1 MVLPPMTEEI
11 TSNREVSPSADGAV
25 KSKSNFTFLP
35 VDLSGKCRT
44 LIESY
49 HTIHGFAGLPDM
61 LWRSQARDIIESDR
75 ELTLAFVRASRSRGA
90 KRANEV
96 FIAIAVII
104 MSLEV
109 LARDFAGWGKRF
121 PNAKSQ
127 ADDVFNDRIK
137 KQRIEL
143 MDLYLYPSLAARR
156 EFTDAFAL
164 SPVPAG

>member
-1 MVLPPMTEEI
+1 MTEDV
-11 TSNREVSPSADGAV
+11 TRNREVSPNVDSAD
-25 KSKSNFTFLP
+25 KSKSNFSFLP
-35 VDLSGKCRT
+35 LDLSGKCRT

-61 LWRSQARDIIESDR
+61 LWTSQARGIIESDR
-75 ELTLAFVRASRSRGA
+75 ELTLAFTRACRSRGA

-96 FIAIAVII
+96 FIAIAVIV

-121 PNAKSQ
+121 PSAKSH
-127 ADDVFNDRIK
+127 ADDVFNDREK

-156 EFTDAFAL
+156 EFADAFA
-164 SPVPAG
+164 S

>member
-1 MVLPPMTEEI
+1 
-11 TSNREVSPSADGAV
+11 
-25 KSKSNFTFLP
+25 
-35 VDLSGKCRT
+35 
-44 LIESY
+44 
-49 HTIHGFAGLPDM
+49 M
-61 LWRSQARDIIESDR
+61 LWRSQARGIIESDR
-75 ELTLAFVRASRSRGA
+75 ELTLAFAHASRSRGA

-96 FIAIAVII
+96 FIAIAVIV

-156 EFTDAFAL
+156 EFADAFAS
-164 SPVPAG
+164 SPMAAG

>member
-1 MVLPPMTEEI
+1 MTEDI
-11 TSNREVSPSADGAV
+11 TNDREVSPSADGAV
-25 KSKSNFTFLP
+25 KSKSNFGFLP

-75 ELTLAFVRASRSRGA
+75 ELTLAFARACRSRGA

-127 ADDVFNDRIK
+127 ADEVFNDRIK

-156 EFTDAFAL
+156 EFTDASHHLLWRRA
-164 SPVPAG
+164 SA

>member
-1 MVLPPMTEEI
+1 MTEDV

-25 KSKSNFTFLP
+25 ESKSNFTFLP

-61 LWRSQARDIIESDR
+61 LWRSQARGIIESDR
-75 ELTLAFVRASRSRGA
+75 ELTLAFAHASRSRGA

-96 FIAIAVII
+96 FIAIAVIV

-156 EFTDAFAL
+156 EFADAFAS
-164 SPVPAG
+164 SPIAPG